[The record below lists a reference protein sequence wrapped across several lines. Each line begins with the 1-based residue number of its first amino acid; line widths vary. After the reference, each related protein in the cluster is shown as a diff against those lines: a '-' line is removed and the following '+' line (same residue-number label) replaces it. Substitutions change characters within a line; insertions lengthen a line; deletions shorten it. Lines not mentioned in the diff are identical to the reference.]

1 MSRNQQ
7 YVPRQ
12 SVSKDHD
19 APSINLSL
27 GQPLTDDIPITNETD
42 QSSETLLTQH
52 QGFLS
57 HPPMSPLDQIHHRH
71 SIPSDSQAHIPAT
84 KPAENKET
92 TICTNTKQIHR
103 ILKRRVARRKFEE
116 QFGLAR
122 KGRKNHNHESRH
134 KQAMSLPRG
143 PDERFLTRVE
153 VTTLTNGADGEGDEG
168 PVNDT
173 RATESSPFA
182 ATFQGCINTTLD
194 ALIVFEAC
202 LSGKMS
208 LILQRPESRQ
218 LRELI
223 QSGDVFVYK
232 EASGMKRWRDGMSW
246 SAGRIFGNFLVYQKL
261 EQLSVP
267 DVRKSA
273 SKKLKKKGNGAIPKL

>member
-1 MSRNQQ
+1 MSRDQQ
-7 YVPRQ
+7 YVPCQ

-27 GQPLTDDIPITNETD
+27 GQPLTDDIPLKNETD

-52 QGFLS
+52 QGFLPR
-57 HPPMSPLDQIHHRH
+57 PPISPLDQIYHRY
-71 SIPSDSQAHIPAT
+71 SIPSDSQAHIPVT

-92 TICTNTKQIHR
+92 TICTNTKQTHR
-103 ILKRRVARRKFEE
+103 ILKQRVARRKFEE
-116 QFGLAR
+116 QFGLAQ

-134 KQAMSLPRG
+134 KQAMPLPRG
-143 PDERFLTRVE
+143 PDGRFLKRVE
-153 VTTLTNGADGEGDEG
+153 ATTLANGADGEGDEG

-182 ATFQGCINTTLD
+182 ATFQGYINTTFD

-202 LSGKMS
+202 LSGKMN
-208 LILQRPESRQ
+208 LILQRPKSRQ

-232 EASGMKRWRDGMSW
+232 EASDMKRWRDGMSW
-246 SAGRIFGNFLVYQKL
+246 SAGRILDNFLVYQKL
-261 EQLSVP
+261 EQPSVH
-267 DVRKSA
+267 DMQKSA
-273 SKKLKKKGNGAIPKL
+273 SKKPKKKGNSAIPKL